1 MNSIL
6 YIDCDGVIFNTI
18 EEAYRMMD
26 EMNIDRNNKTN
37 VNFFFKNVDWKTLF
51 ERACELNNAIEK
63 IKLIKESN
71 YYKDVIILTKLSG
84 NYYEEGIKR
93 AIFDALLPNVQVIT
107 LQFDLKKNSVNV
119 TGLAIELDKAG
130 MTVTNIL
137 HSHPSNSGASGY
149 NKNDSKGDRFAA
161 IRFPSSHGYVVD
173 HLIYL
178 PKTEE
183 LVLFTKDKSGRL
195 TTWDMWNLK

>member
-6 YIDCDGVIFNTI
+6 YIDCDGVIFDTI

-26 EMNIDRNNKTN
+26 EMNLDRNNKSN
-37 VNFFFKNVDWKTLF
+37 VNFFFKNVDWNILF

-93 AIFDALLPNVQVIT
+93 AIFEALLPNIQVIT
-107 LQFDLKKNSVNV
+107 LQFDLKKNSVVYAKN
-119 TGLAIELDKAG
+119 
-130 MTVTNIL
+130 NIL
-137 HSHPSNSGASGY
+137 VDDEKRNVDSWKKANGIGIY
-149 NKNDSKGDRFAA
+149 YQQKNDNFENDVITDLLDINETYSVKKY
-161 IRFPSSHGYVVD
+161 I
-173 HLIYL
+173 
-178 PKTEE
+178 KTR
-183 LVLFTKDKSGRL
+183 KK
-195 TTWDMWNLK
+195 